1 MDDQKKLEL
10 KYWHFLMLTV
20 ICILTTLAWSGQF
33 DTLTGNYVDQALV
46 GAGVI
51 YATARGINALVS
63 VLQGTELDV
72 VMLTFTIGE
81 MLDPINDLI
90 ERFSGIML
98 IALGSLAMQKILL
111 GVVSHSIFNLLI
123 TILALCTGVALVT
136 KNEWFYRVLLRSFI
150 IVAFFRF
157 SLGLVVLANNQVDI
171 YFLDQDDEQ
180 RHVAM
185 QNFEG
190 ELRQLSTMAGIN
202 RPSEELVDATVE
214 QIASLERT
222 QMSEKA
228 SLDQRQNELKQA
240 EQQLNELLEVR
251 PLNKKLNPFSE
262 DSPEIAEARQQ
273 AAWLKAEIVSTTSTL
288 EYVDQSLE
296 KQREKL
302 SCMRKREAG
311 DACSFMEHLTAKLS
325 PTQIA
330 LRINSLEDRVSAF
343 AENTIALLMSA
354 LLKSVVIP
362 LLFFYVL
369 IKLAGLSWTRSR

>member
-1 MDDQKKLEL
+1 MDYQKMLEL
-10 KYWHFLMLTV
+10 RYWHLLILAV
-20 ICILTTLAWSGQF
+20 VCISTALAWWGQI
-33 DTLTGNYVDQALV
+33 DSLSEDSVDQALV

-81 MLDPINDLI
+81 LLDPVNDLI

-111 GVVSHSIFNLLI
+111 GIVSHQVFNLLL
-123 TILALCTGVALVT
+123 TFCALCTGLALLFR
-136 KNEWFYRVLLRSFI
+136 KQQAYKLLLQFFI
-150 IVAFFRF
+150 ITVFLRF
-157 SLGLVVLANNQVDI
+157 SFGLVVLANNQVDI
-171 YFLDQDDEQ
+171 YFFDQEDIR

-202 RPSEELVDATVE
+202 GPSEELVKDTKE

-222 QMSEKA
+222 RA
-228 SLDQRQNELKQA
+228 S
-240 EQQLNELLEVR
+240 EQQSLGHKKKELARAQQGLNVLLERR
-251 PLNKKLNPFSE
+251 PWSERLNPFSE
-262 DSPEIAEARQQ
+262 ESPQIAEAKHQVI
-273 AAWLKAEIVSTTSTL
+273 WLEAEVESITLTL
-288 EYVDQSLE
+288 EFIEQTLE
-296 KQREKL
+296 DERENL
-302 SCMRKREAG
+302 ACMHKRVAG
-311 DACSFMEHLTAKLS
+311 ESCSFLEHVTSKIS
-325 PTQIA
+325 PTEMRT
-330 LRINSLEDRVSAF
+330 RINGLQDRVSDF
-343 AENTIALLMSA
+343 TENAIALLMSA

-369 IKLAGLSWTRSR
+369 IKLAGFSWSRLR